1 MANFTEAQEE
11 QENQEVVDLFNEQGQ
26 EPQAEQTQEPEV
38 EQSQQP
44 EPEEEEVPSKY
55 KGKSLKDIVKMHQEA
70 EKLIGRQAQE
80 VGEVRKLADELIKRQ
95 LSTPKVDEKAAEED
109 EIDFFEDP
117 KKAVQKAVDKHPAV
131 IQAQQATLELRKT
144 QTLNRLQTDYPD
156 FKQTIADPEFAE
168 WIKSSN
174 VRMRLYAAADSQY
187 DYEAASELLST
198 WGTIK
203 GNKVSKQNEETK
215 QIAKEQRSKAVKAAT
230 VDTGTV
236 GLESKKTYRRTDL
249 IRLQIQDPDRYAQL
263 QDEILAAYADGRVI

>member
-1 MANFTEAQEE
+1 VANFTEAQDE
-11 QENQEVVDLFNEQGQ
+11 QENQEVVDLFNEQDQ
-26 EPQAEQTQEPEV
+26 EPQAEETQEPEV

-44 EPEEEEVPSKY
+44 EAEEEEVPSKY

-95 LSTPKVDEKAAEED
+95 LSTPKVEEKATEED

-131 IQAQQATLELRKT
+131 LQAQQAALELKKV
-144 QTLNRLQTDYPD
+144 QTLNRLQSDYPD
-156 FKQTIADPEFAE
+156 FQQTIADPEFAN

-187 DYEAASELLST
+187 DYEAAAELLST
-198 WGTIK
+198 WGSIRGAKTT
-203 GNKVSKQNEETK
+203 KQVEETK
-215 QIAKEQRSKAVKAAT
+215 QIAKEQRSKAMKAAT

-236 GLESKKTYRRTDL
+236 GLESKKTYRRADL

-263 QDEILAAYADGRVI
+263 QDEIMSAYAEGRVI